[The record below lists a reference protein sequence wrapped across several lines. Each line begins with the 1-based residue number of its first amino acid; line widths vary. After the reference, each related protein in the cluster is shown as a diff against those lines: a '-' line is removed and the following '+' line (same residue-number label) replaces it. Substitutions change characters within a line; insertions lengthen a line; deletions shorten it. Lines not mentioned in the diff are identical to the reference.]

1 MLSFY
6 LRNKI
11 KNNKHY
17 KNLIMLNKANHLLM
31 NNLSY
36 IDINKLLKMK
46 LLRIRR
52 MAKMEDL
59 ILYQK
64 LLIKIILDNFKT
76 LLKNQLYYIWSF
88 GHN

>member
-1 MLSFY
+1 
-6 LRNKI
+6 
-11 KNNKHY
+11 
-17 KNLIMLNKANHLLM
+17 MLNKANHLLM

-52 MAKMEDL
+52 MDKMEDL